1 MLEDV
6 SLEVRHGCEDLGDQI
21 TVIGVHRA
29 VMGMAVAVVMTMVMV
44 MVMVM
49 VMLMTFMTVVLIKV
63 E

>member
-29 VMGMAVAVVMTMVMV
+29 VMGMAVAVVVVVVMV
-44 MVMVM
+44 
-49 VMLMTFMTVVLIKV
+49 MTFMTVVLIKV

>member
-49 VMLMTFMTVVLIKV
+49 LMTFMTVVLIKV